1 MKGPRFA
8 ASGEIQQGIL
18 PMKHSRSWLAGSL
31 ALAALLAVLSPARAD
46 KSVADVAEQVN
57 KKMVKLWG
65 SGGLKGLAAYGTGF
79 FVTKDGYILTVYSHI
94 LETPDLRV
102 HLPSGDRYHAK
113 VVAVEPELDVALLKL
128 DTKDK
133 IELKDDE
140 YFDVEKAASQ
150 PLAEVGASVLGFSN
164 EFEIAS
170 RDEPMS
176 VQQGSIA
183 SYSKLYG
190 RIGIHEASYTG
201 NVYVIDAITNNPGA
215 GGGVITNRKGELLGI
230 IGKELRNELTNTW
243 INYAM
248 PIGAKLTIKLEDNQT
263 REIKILELVEKK
275 EKYTPVPTRPKTGG
289 GGYTGIVLVPN
300 PVERTPPYVEDTVP
314 GSPAEKAGL
323 KPDDLIV
330 YVDGQPVI
338 SINAFKDT
346 LERYHP
352 KDKIK
357 LEVRRGDKLTTLT
370 LELGEPKKSPVST
383 PPKDAPVK
391 DK

>member
-1 MKGPRFA
+1 MKRFRC
-8 ASGEIQQGIL
+8 L
-18 PMKHSRSWLAGSL
+18 FTGSL
-31 ALAALLAVLSPARAD
+31 AIAVLLGVAVAQARAD

-79 FVTKDGYILTVYSHI
+79 FVNKDGYILTVYSHI

-102 HLPSGDRYHAK
+102 HLPNGDKYHAK
-113 VVAVEPELDVALLKL
+113 VVCVEPELDVALLKL
-128 DTKDK
+128 DTKEK

-140 YFDVEKAASQ
+140 YFDVEKASNQ
-150 PLAEVGASVLGFSN
+150 PLAEVGATILGFSN

-176 VQQGSIA
+176 VQQGSVA

-190 RIGIHEASYTG
+190 RIGIHEASFTG

-215 GGGVITNRKGELLGI
+215 GGGVVTSRKGELLGI

-243 INYAM
+243 INYAV
-248 PIGAKLTIKLEDNQT
+248 PIGTKLTVRLEGDQT
-263 REIKILELVEKK
+263 KEIKILDLVREKENYK
-275 EKYTPVPTRPKTGG
+275 PVPMRPKTGG

-300 PVERTPPYVEDTVP
+300 PVERTPPYVEDVVP
-314 GSPAEKAGL
+314 GSPGEKAGL

-370 LELGEPKKSPVST
+370 LELAEAKKTPVST
-383 PPKDAPVK
+383 PPKDGTAK

>member
-1 MKGPRFA
+1 
-8 ASGEIQQGIL
+8 
-18 PMKHSRSWLAGSL
+18 MKHSPILAGSL
-31 ALAALLAVLSPARAD
+31 ALTALFGGALASARAD
-46 KSVADVAEQVN
+46 TSVADVAEQVN
-57 KKMVKLWG
+57 KKMVKLAG

-79 FVTKDGYILTVYSHI
+79 FVSKDGYILTVYSHI

-102 HLPSGDRYHAK
+102 YLANGDMYHGK
-113 VVAVEPELDVALLKL
+113 VVATEPELDVALIKL

-133 IELKDDE
+133 IELKEDE
-140 YFDVEKAASQ
+140 YYDVEAAAKR
-150 PLAEVGASVLGFSN
+150 PLAVNGTNVLAFSN

-176 VQQGSIA
+176 VQRGVVA

-190 RIGIHEASYTG
+190 RLGIHEASYTG

-215 GGGVITNRKGELLGI
+215 GGGIVTTRKGELLGI

-248 PIGAKLTIKLEDNQT
+248 PIGAKTEIRVEDDKTKTIVSKTLSIVDLVRLKEDYKT
-263 REIKILELVEKK
+263 APKAKII
-275 EKYTPVPTRPKTGG
+275 GG

-300 PVERTPPYVEDTVP
+300 PVERTPPYVEDVLP

-330 YVDGQPVI
+330 YVEGLPVI
-338 SINAFKDT
+338 SINSFKDAMEGYRPGT
-346 LERYHP
+346 
-352 KDKIK
+352 KVK
-357 LEVRRGDKLTTLT
+357 LEVRRGDKLTTVT
-370 LELGEPKKSPVST
+370 VNMEEAKKSPVST
-383 PPKDAPVK
+383 PPKDK
-391 DK
+391 